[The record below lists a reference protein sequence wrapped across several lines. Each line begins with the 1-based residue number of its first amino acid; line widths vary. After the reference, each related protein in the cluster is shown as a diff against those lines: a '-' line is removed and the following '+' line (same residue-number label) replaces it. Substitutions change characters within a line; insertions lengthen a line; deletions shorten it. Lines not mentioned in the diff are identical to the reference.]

1 MEVECVMGKLV
12 DGDDG
17 LPAAA
22 VGEWAEEKIF
32 DVMEYVKLS
41 HGARRRFLGWSGATY
56 IDLFCGPGQSK
67 IRDSRRFV
75 DGAAVAAWKVSKQ
88 CGSPFSAVYIADV
101 DEEKRDVCAARLRKM
116 GAPVVEMKGTAA
128 EAAQALITRLNTG
141 ALHFAFLDPY
151 SLGSL
156 SFKMLRSL
164 AAHPT
169 IDILVHISA
178 MDLARN
184 IEQQTLEESADFDSF
199 APGWSKEVPI
209 NLPQAERRQLVMDY
223 WAKYVESNLALNAKS
238 AMHPVKNSRNALMYW
253 LLLLYRHDLAG
264 KFWNIVLNARP
275 QSTGDLFRS

>member
-1 MEVECVMGKLV
+1 VN
-12 DGDDG
+12 
-17 LPAAA
+17 
-22 VGEWAEEKIF
+22 
-32 DVMEYVKLS
+32 
-41 HGARRRFLGWSGATY
+41 
-56 IDLFCGPGQSK
+56 
-67 IRDSRRFV
+67 
-75 DGAAVAAWKVSKQ
+75 GAAVAAWKVSKQ
-88 CGSPFSAVYIADV
+88 CGSPFSAIYIADT
-101 DEEKRDVCAARLRKM
+101 DEEKRDICVARLRKL

-156 SFKMLRSL
+156 SFKMLRAL

-178 MDLARN
+178 MDLTRN

-199 APGWSKEVPI
+199 APGWSKEVRI
-209 NLPQAERRQLVMDY
+209 NLPQPVRRQLVMDY
-223 WAKYVESNLALNAKS
+223 WAKSVESNLALNAKS

>member
-1 MEVECVMGKLV
+1 MTIQCDMGKLV

-17 LPAAA
+17 LPAES

-32 DVMEYVKLS
+32 DVTEYVKLS
-41 HGARRRFLGWSGATY
+41 HGARRKFLGWSGATY
-56 IDLFCGPGQSK
+56 IDLFCGPGQSQ

-75 DGAAVAAWKVSKQ
+75 DSAAVAAWKVSKK
-88 CGSPFSAVYIADV
+88 CGSPFSSVYIADT
-101 DEEKRDVCAARLRKM
+101 DEERRGYCATRLRKL
-116 GAPVVEMKGTAA
+116 GAPVEEMKGTAA

-156 SFKMLRSL
+156 SFKMLRAL
-164 AAHPT
+164 AAHPS

-184 IEQQTLEESADFDSF
+184 IERQTLDESADFDSF
-199 APGWSKEVPI
+199 APGWNKEVPI
-209 NLPQAERRQLVMDY
+209 NRPQAERRRLVLEF
-223 WAKYVESNLALNAKS
+223 WAKNVESHLELNTKS
-238 AMHPVKNSRNALMYW
+238 AMHPIKNSKNALMYW

-275 QSTGDLFRS
+275 QRNGELF